1 MVDRLSMN
9 EGDLVGVPIV
19 HQGITHGVVQ
29 FTTETPRDWNAHDFS
44 VLTAIS
50 SALGLWATHP
60 HTPVAPLYRSAG
72 IEPMLMFT
80 QRQQDIVELVNRG
93 VGNHQIATELHVSVS
108 TVKQE
113 LQRIM
118 RSTSTSDRLTAAQ
131 RAVEMGLLAAA
142 EN

>member
-1 MVDRLSMN
+1 
-9 EGDLVGVPIV
+9 
-19 HQGITHGVVQ
+19 
-29 FTTETPRDWNAHDFS
+29 
-44 VLTAIS
+44 
-50 SALGLWATHP
+50 
-60 HTPVAPLYRSAG
+60 
-72 IEPMLMFT
+72 MLMFT

-93 VGNHQIATELHVSVS
+93 VGNHQIANELHVSVS